1 MLTTIIIAKNEEQ
14 YLQNCL
20 NSIKKISS
28 QIIVVDN
35 GSTDGTVE
43 IAQSNNCLVIS
54 SQEPSFA
61 LRRELGLQKAL
72 HPWVLYIDA
81 DERLTPELETEIN
94 HIINL
99 GTTKFTNYIINRK
112 DYYFGSQW
120 PAFSPVHRL
129 FQKEHLLGW
138 QGIVHESPK
147 VNGQTA
153 TLQNYLIHLTHTDL
167 NSMLRSTL
175 RWSDY
180 EAKLRFDAHHPQV
193 VWWRLIRVIIT
204 GWWNSFYVQKGYKKG
219 TLGWIESVY
228 QGFSLF
234 ITYAKLW
241 EMQNQGQIK
250 TAYEKLE
257 QPFQQSK

>member
-14 YLQNCL
+14 FLQNCL
-20 NSIKKISS
+20 NSVKNISS

-35 GSTDGTVE
+35 GSTDRTVT
-43 IAQSNNCLVIS
+43 IAQSNNCTIII

-61 LRRELGLQKAL
+61 LRREIGLQKAL

-81 DERLTPELETEIN
+81 DERLTPELENEIKY
-94 HIINL
+94 IINS
-99 GTTKFTNYIINRK
+99 KENKITNYIINRK
-112 DYYFGSQW
+112 DYYFGSEW

-129 FQKEHLLGW
+129 FLREHLLGW
-138 QGIVHESPK
+138 QGIVHESPR
-147 VNGQTA
+147 VNGQTGH
-153 TLQNYLIHLTHTDL
+153 LQNYLIHLTHTDL

-180 EAKLRFDAHHPQV
+180 EAKLRFDAQHPPII
-193 VWWRLIRVIIT
+193 WWRLIRVILT
-204 GWWNSFYVQKGYKKG
+204 GWWNSFYVQKGYQKG
-219 TLGWIESVY
+219 TLGWVESLY

-241 EMQNQGQIK
+241 ELQNQEQIRK
-250 TAYEKLE
+250 AYEKLE

>member
-20 NSIKKISS
+20 NSVKNISS

-35 GSTDGTVE
+35 GSTDRTVT
-43 IAQSNNCLVIS
+43 IAQSNNCTIIS

-61 LRRELGLQKAL
+61 LRREIGLQKAL

-81 DERLTPELETEIN
+81 DERLTAELEIEIKY
-94 HIINL
+94 IINS
-99 GTTKFTNYIINRK
+99 KENKITNYIINRK
-112 DYYFGSQW
+112 DYYFGSEW

-129 FQKEHLLGW
+129 FLREYLLGW
-138 QGIVHESPK
+138 QGIVHESPR
-147 VNGQTA
+147 VNGQTG
-153 TLQNYLIHLTHTDL
+153 TLHNYLIHLTHTDL

-180 EAKLRFDAHHPQV
+180 EAKLRFDSQHPPII
-193 VWWRLIRVIIT
+193 WWRLIRVILT
-204 GWWNSFYVQKGYKKG
+204 GWWNSFYVQKGYQKG
-219 TLGWIESVY
+219 TLGWVESLY

-241 EMQNQGQIK
+241 ELQNQEQIRK
-250 TAYEKLE
+250 AYEKLE